1 MRKEK
6 AKEKQMKRIPV
17 IIVLMLLNLVS
28 YAQVPMPGKP
38 AFMVTY
44 EESGKNGNESW
55 NYKATIKFSL
65 SNWNEPLRGKG
76 TTAEERKLPL
86 DLDPAKILTL

>member
-55 NYKATIKFSL
+55 NYKATIKFYFQTGTGL
-65 SNWNEPLRGKG
+65 FVGKG
-76 TTAEERKLPL
+76 LRRRKENCRL
-86 DLDPAKILTL
+86 ILIRQKF